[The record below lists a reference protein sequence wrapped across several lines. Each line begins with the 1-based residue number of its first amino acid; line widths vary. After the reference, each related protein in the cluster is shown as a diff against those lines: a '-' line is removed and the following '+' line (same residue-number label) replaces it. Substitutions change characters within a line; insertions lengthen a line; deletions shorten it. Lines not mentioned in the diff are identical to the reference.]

1 MVKLSAGSMA
11 PKQHI
16 TNTDLIKERGICL
29 PFEQGFGNLGMTI
42 LTGQV
47 ERSEARVVDAI
58 DETVAV

>member
-1 MVKLSAGSMA
+1 MA

-16 TNTDLIKERGICL
+16 TNIDLIQERGICL

-42 LTGQV
+42 LTGQM